1 MSDAETI
8 AFIFARGGSKGV
20 PGKNLREL
28 AGKPLIAHAIECAKA
43 AKSIDAVV
51 VSTDDEE
58 IAAAA
63 REWGAE
69 VPFMRPADLAEDD
82 SPEWLAW
89 CHAIDWLEQE
99 QERKTGVF
107 VCVPT
112 TSPLRSPEDIDACV
126 ERFKQ
131 GDVDVVLTLTPA
143 ARNPYFNMVTLNDEG
158 LASLVIQRQRQVATR
173 QKAPEIYD
181 ITTVCYAANPDF
193 IRNSTGLFD
202 GRTGAVNVPQER
214 ALDIDTE
221 WDLKIA
227 KAIMGEK
234 NE

>member
-1 MSDAETI
+1 VSASETI

-20 PGKNLREL
+20 PGKNLRIL
-28 AGKPLIAHAIECAKA
+28 AGKSLLAHAIECAKA
-43 AKSIDAVV
+43 AKSIGAVV

-58 IAAAA
+58 IAAEA
-63 REWGAE
+63 RRWGAE

-99 QERKTGVF
+99 QNRKTGLF

-112 TSPLRSPEDIDACV
+112 TSPLRAPEDIDACV
-126 ERFKQ
+126 ARYKQ
-131 GDVDVVLTLTPA
+131 GDVDVVLTVTPA
-143 ARNPYFNMVTLNDEG
+143 ARNPYFNMVTLNDDG

-202 GRTGAVNVPQER
+202 GRAGVVSVPQER

-227 KAIMGEK
+227 EAVMGDGHG
-234 NE
+234 

>member
-1 MSDAETI
+1 LSDAETI

-20 PGKNLREL
+20 PGKNLRPL

-43 AKSIDAVV
+43 SKTIDAVV

-58 IAAAA
+58 IAAEAKK
-63 REWGAE
+63 WGAE

-89 CHAIDWLEQE
+89 RHAIDWLEQE
-99 QERKTGVF
+99 QGRRIGLF

-112 TSPLRSPEDIDACV
+112 TSPLRAPEDIDACV
-126 ERFKQ
+126 ARYNQ
-131 GDVDVVLTLTPA
+131 DDVDVVLTVTPA
-143 ARNPYFNMVTLNDEG
+143 ARNPYFNMVTLNDDG

-181 ITTVCYAANPDF
+181 ITTVCYAANPNF
-193 IRNSTGLFD
+193 IRNATGLFD
-202 GRTGAVNVPQER
+202 GRAGVVSVPQER

-227 KAIMGEK
+227 EAMMGD
-234 NE
+234 NND